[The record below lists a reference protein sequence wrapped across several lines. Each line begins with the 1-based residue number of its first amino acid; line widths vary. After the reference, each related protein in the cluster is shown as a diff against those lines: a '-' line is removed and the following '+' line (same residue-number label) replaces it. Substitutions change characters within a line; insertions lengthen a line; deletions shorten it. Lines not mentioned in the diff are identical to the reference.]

1 MTGAMS
7 ALEAAIKDASRLET
21 VLKDGRPRVQVT
33 LTDERNLSKATALA
47 WFSNYK
53 GLVISALSE
62 GETALV
68 DEAYKA
74 ILESSERAGARSKY
88 LSLLKKVKKEL
99 IRLQSDCAVLPPT
112 QVATVDKVPDFAPLI
127 SDPVMQGILV
137 VRWRECTK
145 CLEADVSLAA
155 TVMMGG
161 LLEGLLLARINRE
174 TDKKRIYTAK
184 AAPKDY
190 SKKVK
195 PLSEWMLKD
204 FIEVV
209 HELGWISV
217 SAKDV
222 GAVLRDYR
230 NYIHPQKQLSH
241 GVHLKPEDAKL
252 FWEVSKSIARQI
264 IDSAK
269 QS

>member
-1 MTGAMS
+1 MTAAMS
-7 ALEAAIKDASRLET
+7 ALEAAIKETVRLET

-33 LTDERNLSKATALA
+33 LTDERTLSKATALA
-47 WFSNYK
+47 WFENHK
-53 GLVISALSE
+53 ELVVSALSE

-74 ILESSERAGARSKY
+74 ILVSSERAGARTKY
-88 LSLLKKVKKEL
+88 LSLLKGIKKEL
-99 IRLQSDCAVLPPT
+99 IRLRADCAVLRPT
-112 QVATVDKVPDFAPLI
+112 QVATVDKTPDFAPLI
-127 SDPVMQGILV
+127 SDPAMQGILI
-137 VRWRECTK
+137 VRWGECTK

-161 LLEGLLLARINRE
+161 LLEALLLARINRE
-174 TDKKRIYTAK
+174 TDKKPIYTAK

-204 FIEVV
+204 YIDVV

-241 GVHLKPEDAKL
+241 GVHLKPDDAKL
-252 FWEVSKSIARQI
+252 FWEVSKSIARQV

-269 QS
+269 